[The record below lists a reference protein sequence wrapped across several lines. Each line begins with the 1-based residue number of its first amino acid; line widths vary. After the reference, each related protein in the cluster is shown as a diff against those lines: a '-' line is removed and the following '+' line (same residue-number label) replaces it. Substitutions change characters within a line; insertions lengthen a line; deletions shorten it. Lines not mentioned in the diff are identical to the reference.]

1 MAAQQEVKRTLGF
14 WVALSIVI
22 GGVIGSGIFKK
33 PAVMASQ
40 LGSAEWLI
48 AVWVVAGI
56 VTLFGA
62 LTTAEIA
69 GMIPETGGQ
78 FMFFKKVYGNFTGFI
93 YGWALFSV
101 IQSGSIASITYIFA
115 EYAGYFVH
123 LPRFSVAVEQS
134 VVLHLPGIGNIF
146 PLQDIGTKALTIIT
160 IWLLTSI
167 NFRGAKLGG
176 GIQVIFTAL
185 KLFAIVFII
194 GMVFGWG
201 SNVSAPSL
209 PVIRTVGTVTLVSFM
224 AAMSGAFW
232 GYDGWNN
239 LTYIAGEIK
248 NPQRNIVRALFF
260 GLLTVI
266 AVYVTINFAY
276 LYVFDI
282 KTMAQSKLVASDV
295 AVAVAGIAGGAIV
308 AAAIMMS
315 TFGAANGSVMSSAR
329 VYFAMAREKLFFKKI
344 GVLHP
349 KYETP
354 HNSLLLQAT
363 WASLLVLSGTF
374 DILTDM
380 LVFVA
385 WIFYSLSALS
395 VILLRMREPETPRPY
410 KVWGYPFIPI
420 IFILISTTFL
430 VVTLYDDISKY
441 YAGETQIINS
451 VFGLAIVALGIPFYF
466 YFSRRG
472 VGSVER
478 GE

>member
-1 MAAQQEVKRTLGF
+1 MAEQKDVKRTLGF
-14 WVALSIVI
+14 WVALAIVI
-22 GGVIGSGIFKK
+22 GSVIGSGIFKK
-33 PAVMASQ
+33 PASMAAQ
-40 LGSAEWLI
+40 LGSSEWLI
-48 AVWVVAGI
+48 AVWAVAGI

-69 GMIPETGGQ
+69 GMIPATGGQ
-78 FMFFKKVYGNFTGFI
+78 FMFFKKVFGNFTGFI

-101 IQSGSIASITYIFA
+101 IQSGSIAAITYIFA
-115 EYAGYFVH
+115 EYTGYFVH
-123 LPRFSVAVEQS
+123 LPHFSKEVEQS
-134 VVLHLPGIGNIF
+134 IVWHIYGIGDII
-146 PLQDIGTKALTIIT
+146 PLKDFGVKSLTIVT
-160 IWLLTSI
+160 IWFITLL
-167 NFRGAKLGG
+167 NARGAKLGG
-176 GIQVIFTAL
+176 GVQVLFTGL
-185 KLFAIVFII
+185 KLFAMVFIV

-201 SNVSAPSL
+201 SNVQVPEM

-232 GYDGWNN
+232 GYDGWNS

-266 AVYVTINFAY
+266 VVYVTINFAY

-282 KTMAQSKLVASDV
+282 QQMAQSKLVASDV
-295 AVAVAGIAGGAIV
+295 AVAVAGLIGGSIV

-315 TFGAANGSVMSSAR
+315 TFGASNGSVMSSAR
-329 VYFAMAREKLFFKKI
+329 IYFAMAREGLFFKNI
-344 GVLHP
+344 GKLHP

-385 WIFYSLSALS
+385 WIFYAFSAVS
-395 VILLRMREPETPRPY
+395 VILLRKREPDTPRPY
-410 KVWGYPFIPI
+410 KVWGYPFIPV
-420 IFILISTTFL
+420 IFILVSSTFL
-430 VVTLYDDISKY
+430 VVTLYNDITMY
-441 YAGETQIINS
+441 MRGETQIINS
-451 VFGLAIVALGIPFYF
+451 VFGLAIVALGIPFYY
-466 YFSRRG
+466 YFSRKK
-472 VGSVER
+472 V
-478 GE
+478 

>member
-1 MAAQQEVKRTLGF
+1 MAEQKDVKRTLGF
-14 WVALSIVI
+14 WVALAIVI
-22 GGVIGSGIFKK
+22 GSVIGSGIFKK

-48 AVWVVAGI
+48 VVWVVAGI

-69 GMIPETGGQ
+69 GMMPATGGQ
-78 FMFFKKVYGNFTGFI
+78 FMFFKKVYGNFAGFI

-115 EYAGYFVH
+115 EYTGYFVD
-123 LPRFSVAVEQS
+123 LPRFSVDTEQS
-134 VVLHLPGIGNIF
+134 IILHLPGIGNIF
-146 PLQDIGTKALTIIT
+146 PLENFGVKLLTIAT
-160 IWLLTSI
+160 IWLLTAI
-167 NFRGAKLGG
+167 NYRGAKFGG

-185 KLFAIVFII
+185 KLFAMVFIV

-201 SNVSAPSL
+201 SNVQVPEM

-232 GYDGWNN
+232 GYDGWNS

-282 KTMAQSKLVASDV
+282 QQMAQSKLVASDV
-295 AVAVAGIAGGAIV
+295 AVAVAGLIGGSIV

-315 TFGAANGSVMSSAR
+315 TFGASNGSVMSSAR
-329 VYFAMAREKLFFKKI
+329 IYFAMAREGLFFKNI
-344 GVLHP
+344 GKLHP

-385 WIFYSLSALS
+385 WIFYAFSAVS
-395 VILLRMREPETPRPY
+395 VIILRKREPDTPRPY
-410 KVWGYPFIPI
+410 KVWGYPFIPV
-420 IFILISTTFL
+420 IFILVSSTFL
-430 VVTLYDDISKY
+430 VVTLYNDITMY
-441 YAGETQIINS
+441 MRGETQIINS
-451 VFGLAIVALGIPFYF
+451 VFGLAIVAFGIPFYY
-466 YFSRRG
+466 YFSRKKQA
-472 VGSVER
+472 
-478 GE
+478 

>member
-48 AVWVVAGI
+48 VVWVVAGI

-123 LPRFSVAVEQS
+123 LPRFTAEIEQS

-282 KTMAQSKLVASDV
+282 ETMAQSKLVASDV

-420 IFILISTTFL
+420 MFILISTTFL

-466 YFSRRG
+466 YFSRKKEI
-472 VGSVER
+472 SIN
-478 GE
+478 